1 MILYNVTFQV
11 DSDIETQ
18 WTNWVQKTY
27 IPKMLS
33 DNGFSSA
40 QLLRVRTEEGAI
52 TGSYALQFSAADKKQ
67 FDLYMTQ
74 HSAIHRQEILEQ
86 FGTKALIFSTQLEI
100 ISTHQ

>member
-1 MILYNVTFQV
+1 
-11 DSDIETQ
+11 
-18 WTNWVQKTY
+18 
-27 IPKMLS
+27 MLS

-40 QLLRVRTEEGAI
+40 QLLRVRTEEGTI
-52 TGSYALQFSAADKKQ
+52 TGSYALQFSAANQKQ
-67 FDLYMTQ
+67 FDHYMTQ